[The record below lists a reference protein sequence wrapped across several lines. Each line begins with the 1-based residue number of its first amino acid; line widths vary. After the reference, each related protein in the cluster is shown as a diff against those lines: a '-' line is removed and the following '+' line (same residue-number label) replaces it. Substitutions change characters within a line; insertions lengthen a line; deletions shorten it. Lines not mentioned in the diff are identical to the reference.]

1 MTQAFIRAAFR
12 QAIEKN
18 KDLDPTKRELDL
30 LKDRSYVPN
39 IEDSKNKKTDKSKRR
54 LLPNLKKILQK
65 NGILSKNIKIS
76 EVKRILKELSK
87 TRTLTQNIKSNKY
100 FFIFQY

>member
-18 KDLDPTKRELDL
+18 KDLDPTQRELDL
-30 LKDRSYVPN
+30 LKDRSYVPI
-39 IEDSKNKKTDKSKRR
+39 IEDRKNKKAEKAKRR
-54 LLPNLKKILQK
+54 LPNLKKILQK
-65 NGILSKNIKIS
+65 NGILSKDIKIS

-87 TRTLTQNIKSNKY
+87 TRTLMQNIKSN
-100 FFIFQY
+100 IFKHI